1 MELSTSF
8 TRCKLNPTG
17 SDQIEFL
24 ISPNPGESLK
34 PLAKIAS
41 GGELSR
47 ILLAIQNVLSDKGN
61 VATLIF
67 DEIDTGVSGSAAE
80 KIAIKLKAVSNKHQV
95 ICITHSAQV
104 AAYAEAHF
112 FLYKE
117 VQDGKTYTRV
127 QPLDTDGRIQELA
140 RIMGG
145 VEITD
150 LQKESAKELLQHAK
164 NTVAT

>member
-1 MELSTSF
+1 M
-8 TRCKLNPTG
+8 
-17 SDQIEFL
+17 
-24 ISPNPGESLK
+24 
-34 PLAKIAS
+34 
-41 GGELSR
+41 
-47 ILLAIQNVLSDKGN
+47 LAIQNVLSDKGN

-80 KIAIKLKAVSNKHQV
+80 KIAIKLKAVSDKHQV

-104 AAYAEAHF
+104 AAYAEEHF